1 MWDVFITGSGPY
13 VFFWHFFLC
22 MVAVSFC
29 VQEEVLK
36 EKSIVR
42 CLLIHYYCL
51 YMVTKEVEK
60 VLVIEDDVFLIK
72 AYEALLTN
80 FGFHVEGTSNGME
93 AIEYLKKTRPD
104 IILLDLVMP
113 RMDGF
118 DFLEEMQK
126 KSEWK
131 KIPIV
136 VVSNLGQE
144 SDRDRSLKLGAVE
157 YIVKSDFSLQ
167 QTVDLISKHLKK

>member
-1 MWDVFITGSGPY
+1 MTVKAGKT
-13 VFFWHFFLC
+13 
-22 MVAVSFC
+22 
-29 VQEEVLK
+29 
-36 EKSIVR
+36 
-42 CLLIHYYCL
+42 
-51 YMVTKEVEK
+51 
-60 VLVIEDDVFLIK
+60 VLVVEDDNFLIK
-72 AYEALLTN
+72 AYEAHLAKA
-80 FGFHVEGTSNGME
+80 GFHVRTALDGVE
-93 AIEYLKKTRPD
+93 AVESLKKVMSD

-118 DFLEEMQK
+118 DVLEDMQK

>member
-1 MWDVFITGSGPY
+1 MTVKAGKT
-13 VFFWHFFLC
+13 
-22 MVAVSFC
+22 
-29 VQEEVLK
+29 
-36 EKSIVR
+36 
-42 CLLIHYYCL
+42 
-51 YMVTKEVEK
+51 
-60 VLVIEDDVFLIK
+60 VLVVEDDNFLIK
-72 AYEALLTN
+72 AYEAHLAKA
-80 FGFHVEGTSNGME
+80 GFHVRTALDGVE
-93 AIEYLKKTRPD
+93 AVESLKKVMPD

-118 DFLEEMQK
+118 DVLEEMQK

>member
-1 MWDVFITGSGPY
+1 MTAKAG
-13 VFFWHFFLC
+13 
-22 MVAVSFC
+22 
-29 VQEEVLK
+29 K
-36 EKSIVR
+36 
-42 CLLIHYYCL
+42 
-51 YMVTKEVEK
+51 T
-60 VLVIEDDVFLIK
+60 VLVVEDDNFLIK
-72 AYEALLTN
+72 AYEAHLAKA
-80 FGFHVEGTSNGME
+80 GFHVRTALDGVE
-93 AIEYLKKTRPD
+93 AVESLKKVMPD

-118 DFLEEMQK
+118 DVLEEMQK

-136 VVSNLGQE
+136 VLSNLGQE

-167 QTVDLISKHLKK
+167 EIVGLINKHLKK

>member
-1 MWDVFITGSGPY
+1 MTAKAG
-13 VFFWHFFLC
+13 
-22 MVAVSFC
+22 
-29 VQEEVLK
+29 K
-36 EKSIVR
+36 
-42 CLLIHYYCL
+42 
-51 YMVTKEVEK
+51 T
-60 VLVIEDDVFLIK
+60 VLVVEDDNFLIK
-72 AYEALLTN
+72 AYEAHLAKA
-80 FGFHVEGTSNGME
+80 GFHVRTALDGVE
-93 AIEYLKKTRPD
+93 AVESLKKVMPD

-118 DFLEEMQK
+118 DVLEEMQK

-136 VVSNLGQE
+136 VLSNLGQE

>member
-1 MWDVFITGSGPY
+1 MTVKAGKT
-13 VFFWHFFLC
+13 
-22 MVAVSFC
+22 
-29 VQEEVLK
+29 
-36 EKSIVR
+36 
-42 CLLIHYYCL
+42 
-51 YMVTKEVEK
+51 
-60 VLVIEDDVFLIK
+60 VLVVGDDNFLIK
-72 AYEALLTN
+72 AYEAHLAKA
-80 FGFHVEGTSNGME
+80 GFHVRTALDGVE
-93 AIEYLKKTRPD
+93 AVESLKKVMPD

-118 DFLEEMQK
+118 DVLEEMQK

>member
-1 MWDVFITGSGPY
+1 MTVKAGKT
-13 VFFWHFFLC
+13 
-22 MVAVSFC
+22 
-29 VQEEVLK
+29 
-36 EKSIVR
+36 
-42 CLLIHYYCL
+42 
-51 YMVTKEVEK
+51 
-60 VLVIEDDVFLIK
+60 VLVVEDDNFLIK
-72 AYEALLTN
+72 AYEAHLAKA
-80 FGFHVEGTSNGME
+80 GFHVRTALDGVE
-93 AIEYLKKTRPD
+93 AVESLKKVMPD

-118 DFLEEMQK
+118 DVLEEMQK

-136 VVSNLGQE
+136 VLSNLGQE

>member
-1 MWDVFITGSGPY
+1 MTAKAGKT
-13 VFFWHFFLC
+13 
-22 MVAVSFC
+22 A
-29 VQEEVLK
+29 
-36 EKSIVR
+36 
-42 CLLIHYYCL
+42 
-51 YMVTKEVEK
+51 
-60 VLVIEDDVFLIK
+60 LVVEDDNFLIK
-72 AYEALLTN
+72 AYEAHLAKA
-80 FGFHVEGTSNGME
+80 GFHVRTALDGVE
-93 AIEYLKKTRPD
+93 AVESLKKVMPD

-118 DFLEEMQK
+118 DVLEEMQK

>member
-1 MWDVFITGSGPY
+1 MTVKAGKT
-13 VFFWHFFLC
+13 
-22 MVAVSFC
+22 
-29 VQEEVLK
+29 
-36 EKSIVR
+36 
-42 CLLIHYYCL
+42 
-51 YMVTKEVEK
+51 
-60 VLVIEDDVFLIK
+60 VLVVEDDNFLIK
-72 AYEALLTN
+72 AYEAHLAKA
-80 FGFHVEGTSNGME
+80 GFHVRTALDGVE
-93 AIEYLKKTRPD
+93 AVESLKKVMPD

-118 DFLEEMQK
+118 DVLEEMQK

-167 QTVDLISKHLKK
+167 EIVGLINKHLKK

>member
-1 MWDVFITGSGPY
+1 MTVKAGKT
-13 VFFWHFFLC
+13 
-22 MVAVSFC
+22 
-29 VQEEVLK
+29 
-36 EKSIVR
+36 
-42 CLLIHYYCL
+42 
-51 YMVTKEVEK
+51 
-60 VLVIEDDVFLIK
+60 VLVVEDDNFLIK
-72 AYEALLTN
+72 AYEAHLAKA
-80 FGFHVEGTSNGME
+80 GFHVRTALDGVE
-93 AIEYLKKTRPD
+93 AVESLKKVMPD

-118 DFLEEMQK
+118 DVLEDMQK
-126 KSEWK
+126 RSEWK

-136 VVSNLGQE
+136 VLSNLGQE

>member
-1 MWDVFITGSGPY
+1 MTAKAG
-13 VFFWHFFLC
+13 
-22 MVAVSFC
+22 
-29 VQEEVLK
+29 K
-36 EKSIVR
+36 
-42 CLLIHYYCL
+42 
-51 YMVTKEVEK
+51 T
-60 VLVIEDDVFLIK
+60 VLVVEDDNFLIK
-72 AYEALLTN
+72 AYEAHLAKA
-80 FGFHVEGTSNGME
+80 GFHVRTALDGVE
-93 AIEYLKKTRPD
+93 AVESLKKVMPD

-118 DFLEEMQK
+118 DVLEDMQK

>member
-1 MWDVFITGSGPY
+1 MTVKAGKT
-13 VFFWHFFLC
+13 
-22 MVAVSFC
+22 
-29 VQEEVLK
+29 
-36 EKSIVR
+36 
-42 CLLIHYYCL
+42 
-51 YMVTKEVEK
+51 
-60 VLVIEDDVFLIK
+60 VLVVEDDNFLIK
-72 AYEALLTN
+72 AYEAHLAKA
-80 FGFHVEGTSNGME
+80 GFHVRTALDGVE
-93 AIEYLKKTRPD
+93 AVESLKKVMPG

-118 DFLEEMQK
+118 DVLEEMQK

-136 VVSNLGQE
+136 VLSNLGQE

-167 QTVDLISKHLKK
+167 EIVGLINKHLKK

>member
-1 MWDVFITGSGPY
+1 MTAKAG
-13 VFFWHFFLC
+13 
-22 MVAVSFC
+22 
-29 VQEEVLK
+29 K
-36 EKSIVR
+36 
-42 CLLIHYYCL
+42 
-51 YMVTKEVEK
+51 T
-60 VLVIEDDVFLIK
+60 VLVVEDDNFLIK
-72 AYEALLTN
+72 AYEAHLAKA
-80 FGFHVEGTSNGME
+80 GFHVRTALDGVE
-93 AIEYLKKTRPD
+93 AVESLKKVMPD

-118 DFLEEMQK
+118 DVLEEMQK

>member
-1 MWDVFITGSGPY
+1 MTAKAGKT
-13 VFFWHFFLC
+13 
-22 MVAVSFC
+22 A
-29 VQEEVLK
+29 
-36 EKSIVR
+36 
-42 CLLIHYYCL
+42 
-51 YMVTKEVEK
+51 
-60 VLVIEDDVFLIK
+60 LVVEDDNFLIK
-72 AYEALLTN
+72 AYEAHLAKA
-80 FGFHVEGTSNGME
+80 GFHVRTALDGVE
-93 AIEYLKKTRPD
+93 AVESLKKVMPD

-118 DFLEEMQK
+118 DVLEDMQK

>member
-1 MWDVFITGSGPY
+1 MTAKAGKT
-13 VFFWHFFLC
+13 
-22 MVAVSFC
+22 A
-29 VQEEVLK
+29 
-36 EKSIVR
+36 
-42 CLLIHYYCL
+42 
-51 YMVTKEVEK
+51 
-60 VLVIEDDVFLIK
+60 LVVEDDNFLIK
-72 AYEALLTN
+72 AYEAHLAKA
-80 FGFHVEGTSNGME
+80 GFHVRTALDGVE
-93 AIEYLKKTRPD
+93 AVESLKKVMPD

-118 DFLEEMQK
+118 DVLEEMQK

-136 VVSNLGQE
+136 VLSNLGQE

>member
-1 MWDVFITGSGPY
+1 MSSLQEAHCQTHINLVPWSY
-13 VFFWHFFLC
+13 C
-22 MVAVSFC
+22 MTVKAG
-29 VQEEVLK
+29 K
-36 EKSIVR
+36 
-42 CLLIHYYCL
+42 
-51 YMVTKEVEK
+51 T
-60 VLVIEDDVFLIK
+60 VLVVEDDNFLIK
-72 AYEALLTN
+72 AYEAHLAKA
-80 FGFHVEGTSNGME
+80 GFHVRTALDGVE
-93 AIEYLKKTRPD
+93 AVESLKKVMPD

-118 DFLEEMQK
+118 DVLEDMQK

>member
-1 MWDVFITGSGPY
+1 MTVKAGKT
-13 VFFWHFFLC
+13 
-22 MVAVSFC
+22 
-29 VQEEVLK
+29 
-36 EKSIVR
+36 
-42 CLLIHYYCL
+42 
-51 YMVTKEVEK
+51 
-60 VLVIEDDVFLIK
+60 VLVVEDDNFLIK
-72 AYEALLTN
+72 AYEAHLAKA
-80 FGFHVEGTSNGME
+80 GFHVRTALDGVE
-93 AIEYLKKTRPD
+93 AVESLKKVMPD

-118 DFLEEMQK
+118 DVLEDMQK